1 MSSIGHNASYGPPRP
16 VNIPGLGQF
25 SRQCQYLD
33 DVAASEIPRVRA
45 SPAELHQK
53 HQFRLELEKICHQ
66 VVRSTWPHS
75 SVNLSLQPYGSFVS
89 GFATKGAD
97 IDLHVSLGGAKQ
109 IPDLRKQLLH
119 NIPAALLTAGF
130 GARLIQHT
138 RVPVIKVCQYP
149 SPELLAALKEEANNW
164 YDASED
170 GESDA

>member
-1 MSSIGHNASYGPPRP
+1 MTSIGRNTNYGPLRP

-45 SPAELHQK
+45 SPEELQQK
-53 HQFRLELEKICHQ
+53 HQFIFELEKICRQ
-66 VVRSTWPHS
+66 VVHSTWPHS
-75 SVNLSLQPYGSFVS
+75 CVNLSLQPYGSFVS

-97 IDLHVSLGGAKQ
+97 IDLYVSLGGAKQ
-109 IPDLRKQLLH
+109 IPDLRKHLLH
-119 NIPAALLTAGF
+119 NIRAALLTTGF
-130 GARLIQHT
+130 GAHLIQHT

-149 SPELLAALKEEANNW
+149 SPELLAALKEEAKNG

-170 GESDA
+170 GECDA